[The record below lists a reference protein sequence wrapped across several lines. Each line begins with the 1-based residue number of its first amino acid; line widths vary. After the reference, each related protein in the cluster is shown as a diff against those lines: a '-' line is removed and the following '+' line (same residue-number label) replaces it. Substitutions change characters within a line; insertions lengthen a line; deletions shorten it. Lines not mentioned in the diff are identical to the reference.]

1 MHLNS
6 FNMWYFSLTLS
17 GLLAPIVAFASAR
30 DNLLVSGGTNSAT
43 GDNTAISFKDNILP
57 TIQVYL
63 LAAYAVI
70 AIGMLIYA
78 GFKLYAASWDE
89 AEFKKAWIALVY
101 IIVGLAVAPMAY
113 IVVRIVTWFSF

>member
-1 MHLNS
+1 MK
-6 FNMWYFSLTLS
+6 YFTIFCLS
-17 GLLAPIVAFASAR
+17 VFFIPVVLFASAK
-30 DNLLVSGGTNSAT
+30 DNLLVGWGTNSAT
-43 GDNTAISFKDNILP
+43 GDNTVIGFRENILP

-78 GFKLYAASWDE
+78 GFKLYSASGDE
-89 AEFKKAWIALVY
+89 AEFKKAWIAMVY
-101 IIVGLAVAPMAY
+101 IIVGLSVAPLAY

>member
-1 MHLNS
+1 M
-6 FNMWYFSLTLS
+6 
-17 GLLAPIVAFASAR
+17 AFASAR

-78 GFKLYAASWDE
+78 GFKLYAAS
-89 AEFKKAWIALVY
+89 
-101 IIVGLAVAPMAY
+101 
-113 IVVRIVTWFSF
+113 